1 MFETPYFDYGN
12 TIGQLEIP
20 ISTTDFIVGP
30 QNGVEKNWHMGF
42 HDLSLLIYFND
53 IMCVYVSP

>member
-20 ISTTDFIVGP
+20 ISTADFLVGP
-30 QNGVEKNWHMGF
+30 QHGGGE
-42 HDLSLLIYFND
+42 D
-53 IMCVYVSP
+53 IGTWDSTICRC

>member
-30 QNGVEKNWHMGF
+30 QNGVEKTMAHGIPRF
-42 HDLSLLIYFND
+42 VVVDLF
-53 IMCVYVSP
+53 